1 MSEITRDTLIGE
13 VLESKKGADEVIRR
27 HLGNG
32 CFTCPAVA
40 TEPLGMG
47 AVMHGADL
55 EAILA
60 ELNALP
66 DGSSDVRI
74 GPPQEER
81 KPLLSRIFGKKQ
93 KRT

>member
-1 MSEITRDTLIGE
+1 MAEITKDTLIGE
-13 VLESKKGADEVIRR
+13 VLKRKKGADEVICR

-55 EAILA
+55 DAILA

-66 DGSSDVRI
+66 DGSSEVHI
-74 GPPQEER
+74 GPQEETR
-81 KPLLSRIFGKKQ
+81 KPLLSRIFSKK
-93 KRT
+93 